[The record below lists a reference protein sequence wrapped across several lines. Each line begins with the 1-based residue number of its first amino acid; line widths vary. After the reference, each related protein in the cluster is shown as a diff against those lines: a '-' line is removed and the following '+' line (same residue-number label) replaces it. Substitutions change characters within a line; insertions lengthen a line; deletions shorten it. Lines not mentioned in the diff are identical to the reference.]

1 MSKKR
6 NKGKK
11 DLVVGLGATGLS
23 IARYLKRN
31 DASAIFYDSREEPP
45 GLDALEELWPGAEV
59 LPADAEFPNDIRR
72 VVVSPGV
79 ADSNPIL
86 QVAYERKLEV
96 ISDIELF
103 ARDADKP
110 FVAVT
115 GSNGKSTVTTLVFQ
129 MCRADGRETLAG
141 GNLGDPALDLL
152 DADAPDLYV
161 LELSSFQLQ
170 RTASLPAQ
178 VAVLLNVSLD
188 HLDWHADEAEYRRA
202 KYRVFREAQDAVINR
217 DDEKA
222 AEAAAR
228 CGRVLSFGL
237 DEPGENQYGIRHE
250 DDKRYLARGD
260 MLLLNVDD
268 LALFG
273 VHNQLNALAALAAGD
288 LLGVELSAMLQVL
301 IEFP

>member
-96 ISDIELF
+96 ISDIRPAGRGRTGPLR
-103 ARDADKP
+103 AR
-110 FVAVT
+110 AV
-115 GSNGKSTVTTLVFQ
+115 
-129 MCRADGRETLAG
+129 E
-141 GNLGDPALDLL
+141 
-152 DADAPDLYV
+152 
-161 LELSSFQLQ
+161 
-170 RTASLPAQ
+170 LPA
-178 VAVLLNVSLD
+178 AT
-188 HLDWHADEAEYRRA
+188 H
-202 KYRVFREAQDAVINR
+202 
-217 DDEKA
+217 
-222 AEAAAR
+222 
-228 CGRVLSFGL
+228 G
-237 DEPGENQYGIRHE
+237 
-250 DDKRYLARGD
+250 
-260 MLLLNVDD
+260 
-268 LALFG
+268 
-273 VHNQLNALAALAAGD
+273 LAAGA
-288 LLGVELSAMLQVL
+288 GGRPA
-301 IEFP
+301 